1 MRAQKKSILGGVRDG
16 EVCVLGLGYVGLTL
30 AVTMA
35 DIGFKIVGVEV
46 SDDVVENV
54 MQKVTT
60 PMWTAGTATTLA
72 AFHTSSTQTGSTAGK
87 YYYDVRAEDDQTKD
101 VQFAISYG
109 HRLGSGS
116 EGSTTTGTT
125 NPTKAIYSQLRQVL
139 LPPQTTSFNFN
150 GRGSGSHPSD
160 DVFAIVCNR
169 ARYREKM
176 DPGNWELHLAS
187 GSKRSA
193 GDTSG
198 SHFIKLID
206 DSGAGAD
213 PTIGNAK
220 REFNVVSGSISTGT
234 ANIKTTAA
242 AQSTVN
248 SAGSLGYFF
257 PELGVIVL
265 NAFALSQGA
274 PYPAITLTRSA
285 AANDDTAKHVYNA
298 VNTGVYFQA
307 RREEQ
312 IKSSHYFCRV
322 KSEEY
327 NWSQNPTYYTGS
339 NAEIRNATF
348 IQDPKSYI
356 TTVGLY
362 NNTNELLAVAKLS
375 QPLLK
380 SRDREA
386 VIKVR
391 LDF

>member
-1 MRAQKKSILGGVRDG
+1 MSTDNFFTPLNEADKRTNILSTISSPVWSG
-16 EVCVLGLGYVGLTL
+16 
-30 AVTMA
+30 
-35 DIGFKIVGVEV
+35 
-46 SDDVVENV
+46 
-54 MQKVTT
+54 
-60 PMWTAGTATTLA
+60 GTATLT
-72 AFHTSSTQTGSTAGK
+72 AFYTSSVQSGSSGD
-87 YYYDVRAEDDQTKD
+87 YYYDVYDKAQADTTRQ
-101 VQFAISYG
+101 VQFAVSYG
-109 HRLGSGS
+109 HIDGSGS
-116 EGSTTTGTT
+116 LSTSSGN
-125 NPTKAIYSQLRQVL
+125 NPSKAIYRQFRNICIKNSSSETRFDFDGNGEG
-139 LPPQTTSFNFN
+139 TTYKAY
-150 GRGSGSHPSD
+150 
-160 DVFAIVCNR
+160 DVFVINVNR
-169 ARYREKM
+169 ARYREKL
-176 DPGNWELHLAS
+176 DPGNWELHLTANS
-187 GSKRSA
+187 R
-193 GDTSG
+193 TL
-198 SHFIKLID
+198 KLID
-206 DSGAGAD
+206 DSGATAD
-213 PTIGNAK
+213 SSVNASK
-220 REFNVVSGSISTGT
+220 RIFNVVSGSISTGT

-265 NAFALSQGA
+265 NAYAISQGS

-362 NNTNELLAVAKLS
+362 NSTNELLAVAKLS

>member
-1 MRAQKKSILGGVRDG
+1 MSTDNFFTPLNEEDKRTNILSTISSPVWSG
-16 EVCVLGLGYVGLTL
+16 
-30 AVTMA
+30 
-35 DIGFKIVGVEV
+35 
-46 SDDVVENV
+46 
-54 MQKVTT
+54 
-60 PMWTAGTATTLA
+60 GTATLT
-72 AFHTSSTQTGSTAGK
+72 AFYTSSVQSGSSGD
-87 YYYDVRAEDDQTKD
+87 YYYDVYDKAQADTTRQ
-101 VQFAISYG
+101 VQFAVSYG
-109 HRLGSGS
+109 HIDGSGS
-116 EGSTTTGTT
+116 LSTSSGN
-125 NPTKAIYSQLRQVL
+125 NPSKAIYRQFRNICIKNSSSETRFDFDGNGEG
-139 LPPQTTSFNFN
+139 TTYKAY
-150 GRGSGSHPSD
+150 
-160 DVFAIVCNR
+160 DVFVINVNR
-169 ARYREKM
+169 ARYREKL
-176 DPGNWELHLAS
+176 DPGNWELHLTANS
-187 GSKRSA
+187 R
-193 GDTSG
+193 TL
-198 SHFIKLID
+198 KLID
-206 DSGAGAD
+206 DSGATAD
-213 PTIGNAK
+213 SSVNASK
-220 REFNVVSGSISTGT
+220 RIFNVVSGSISTGT

-265 NAFALSQGA
+265 NAYAISQGS

-362 NNTNELLAVAKLS
+362 NSTNELLAVAKLS

>member
-1 MRAQKKSILGGVRDG
+1 MPTDNFFTPLNEEDKRTNILSTISSPVWSG
-16 EVCVLGLGYVGLTL
+16 
-30 AVTMA
+30 
-35 DIGFKIVGVEV
+35 
-46 SDDVVENV
+46 
-54 MQKVTT
+54 
-60 PMWTAGTATTLA
+60 GTATLT
-72 AFHTSSTQTGSTAGK
+72 AFYTSSVQSGSSGD
-87 YYYDVRAEDDQTKD
+87 YYYDVYDKAQADTTRQ
-101 VQFAISYG
+101 VQFAVSYG
-109 HRLGSGS
+109 HIDGSGS
-116 EGSTTTGTT
+116 LSTSSGN
-125 NPTKAIYSQLRQVL
+125 NPSKAIYRQFRNICIKNSSSETRFDFDGNGEG
-139 LPPQTTSFNFN
+139 TTYKAY
-150 GRGSGSHPSD
+150 
-160 DVFAIVCNR
+160 DVFVINVNR
-169 ARYREKM
+169 ARYREKL
-176 DPGNWELHLAS
+176 DPGNWELHLTAN
-187 GSKRSA
+187 GR
-193 GDTSG
+193 TL
-198 SHFIKLID
+198 KLID
-206 DSGAGAD
+206 DSGATAD
-213 PTIGNAK
+213 SSVNASK
-220 REFNVVSGSISTGT
+220 RIFNVVSGSISTGT

-265 NAFALSQGA
+265 NAYAISQGS

>member
-1 MRAQKKSILGGVRDG
+1 MSTDNFFTPLNEEDKRTNILSTISSPVWSG
-16 EVCVLGLGYVGLTL
+16 
-30 AVTMA
+30 
-35 DIGFKIVGVEV
+35 
-46 SDDVVENV
+46 
-54 MQKVTT
+54 
-60 PMWTAGTATTLA
+60 GTATLT
-72 AFHTSSTQTGSTAGK
+72 AFYTSSVQSGSSGD
-87 YYYDVRAEDDQTKD
+87 YYYDVYDKAQADTTRQ
-101 VQFAISYG
+101 VQFAVSYG
-109 HRLGSGS
+109 HIDGSGS
-116 EGSTTTGTT
+116 LSTSSGN
-125 NPTKAIYSQLRQVL
+125 NPSKAIYRQFRNICIKNSSSETRFDFDGNGEG
-139 LPPQTTSFNFN
+139 TTYKAY
-150 GRGSGSHPSD
+150 
-160 DVFAIVCNR
+160 DVFVINVNR
-169 ARYREKM
+169 ARYREKL
-176 DPGNWELHLAS
+176 DPGNWELHLTANS
-187 GSKRSA
+187 R
-193 GDTSG
+193 TL
-198 SHFIKLID
+198 KLID
-206 DSGAGAD
+206 DSGATAD
-213 PTIGNAK
+213 SSVNASK
-220 REFNVVSGSISTGT
+220 RIFNVVSGSISTGT

-265 NAFALSQGA
+265 NAYAISQGS